1 MSGELKVEWRGCPIC
16 NGEMEWLDNELDS
29 SFVCQKCGYFTD
41 FDGFTT
47 KEEMLEWWNTRPLE
61 DALRAER
68 DAAVSMV
75 ERLIEAGQLMMMA
88 YSAPYYDHIAPREN
102 FNALIAE
109 WSKEHGNVT

>member
-1 MSGELKVEWRGCPIC
+1 MSDELKFTPDFIAKCRKSKQYIWVFPEAKAALDEIEQLQKEVEK
-16 NGEMEWLDNELDS
+16 LKL
-29 SFVCQKCGYFTD
+29 
-41 FDGFTT
+41 
-47 KEEMLEWWNTRPLE
+47 
-61 DALRAER
+61 AESQR

-102 FNALIAE
+102 FNDLIAE